1 MTPDEQLSSLLKQ
14 CRGIE
19 PSPGFEDAVWRQLHT
34 APLAPVS
41 GWRSWMIPLAVAAG
55 VMLGIG
61 IGFIFPAGRMTA
73 PSNTAMV
80 NGGSLTGAY
89 LAFTSGGDH

>member
-1 MTPDEQLSSLLKQ
+1 MTPDEQLNSLLKQ

-19 PSPGFEDAVWRQLHT
+19 PSPGFEDAVWKKIHAAQSV
-34 APLAPVS
+34 PVS

-55 VMLGIG
+55 LMLGIG
-61 IGFIFPAGRMTA
+61 IGFVFPVGRMTA
-73 PSNTAMV
+73 PSTTAMV

-89 LAFTSGGDH
+89 LALSTGSDH